1 MKIILVIIFF
11 ALLYSSIKY
20 KIKPYMVLLATCL
33 ITGLFLKIDFSQSLN
48 LTFQGFKNIILSIGP
63 IIIIGTILG
72 KFLQETGA
80 TNKMVTTFIS
90 MFGLSKT
97 PLTFNILGFIISIP
111 VFCDAA
117 FILMSS
123 IIKEISRVSGRKMII
138 LTVCL
143 ATGLYSAH
151 VFVPPTP
158 GPLAASA
165 LIGADVGLL
174 LLIGLII
181 GIAVSLSGYIWMR
194 FLLKKDFQLNN
205 DSKASF
211 KLNNEKSLTVF
222 LPIIIP
228 IILISISTLIKYP
241 SLKIIENEITNFIGF
256 IGKPEVALFIGL
268 IISTVFIRRD
278 DSKNISKWIGNS
290 LKNSF
295 DILLITGAG
304 GALGFIIRSSGVIE
318 SLGIVNFNG
327 TYGLVSVFLI
337 AALIKTVQGS
347 STVAIITTCAL
358 VSPLIDQVGVIGEIQ
373 KILLIT
379 SIGSG
384 AMTVS
389 HFNDS
394 YFWVV
399 TKYSNLEIKEVIKFF
414 TTATL
419 IQGLIGLLASVVIF
433 LLLT

>member
-205 DSKASF
+205 DSKDSF
-211 KLNNEKSLTVF
+211 KLINERSLTVF

-414 TTATL
+414 STATL